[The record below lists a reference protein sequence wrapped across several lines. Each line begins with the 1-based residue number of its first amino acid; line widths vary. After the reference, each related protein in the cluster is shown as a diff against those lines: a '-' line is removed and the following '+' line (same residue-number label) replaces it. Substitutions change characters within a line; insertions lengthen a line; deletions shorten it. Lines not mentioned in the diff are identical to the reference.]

1 MPKTTINRITPVGPY
16 PATVPANSLDIAFTA
31 ADVANGNQVKIT
43 GRELLLVK
51 NSDPANPYTFTLD
64 SVPDG
69 CNREGDITAY
79 SLAAGEY
86 AAFWL
91 GSITGWR
98 QVDGYLYLN
107 ANNAAILFAIIAI
120 PG

>member
-1 MPKTTINRITPVGPY
+1 MPKTTINRIAPVGPY
-16 PATVPANSLDIAFTA
+16 PAAVAANSLDIAFTA
-31 ADVANGNQVKIT
+31 ADVANGNQVKLT

-51 NSDPANPYTFTLD
+51 NGHAADPHNFTIE

-69 CNREGDITAY
+69 CNREADITAY

-98 QVDGYLYLN
+98 QTDGYLYLS
-107 ANNAAILFAIIAI
+107 ADDASIMFAIITI
-120 PG
+120 P